1 MALQRGKYAV
11 ENVAGMS
18 QLLASQEESLLR
30 AQKVLRE
37 MKKGSDCDSSDEERA
52 TSTIEFWKKRRNET
66 MANLELLS
74 GSLDTALF
82 QPGKTGT
89 RGKPVFDIDASDNS
103 PASEASSSDYS
114 SHSSMARKESSGKK
128 NRGQKQKTMTV
139 SFLSSSESSSG
150 EE

>member
-1 MALQRGKYAV
+1 
-11 ENVAGMS
+11 
-18 QLLASQEESLLR
+18 
-30 AQKVLRE
+30 

-82 QPGKTGT
+82 QPGKTST